1 MVNMLVAEPILFG
14 AKNLGAAGRR
24 HYSGVDAG
32 PLLVWLLLAAVI
44 IAAVCGAIYLG
55 TRVAHCR
62 RYQSPAALFSGLCGV
77 HGLSPGSRR
86 LLKQLARAHKLSDPA
101 RLFTEPAYLH
111 PKRLPASL
119 RPQAAVFAGLRNRLF
134 AESGH

>member
-24 HYSGVDAG
+24 HYSSGDAG

-44 IAAVCGAIYLG
+44 IAAICGAIYAA
-55 TRVAHCR
+55 TRVAHYR
-62 RYQSPAALFSGLCGV
+62 RYRSPAALFSGLCGV
-77 HGLSPGSRR
+77 HGLSSGSRR

-101 RLFTEPAYLH
+101 RVFTEPAYLD

-134 AESGH
+134 AESGD